1 MDIIKELRKQK
12 GLSQNALAELCG
24 VHQTAVSQWEKGR
37 TTPDLDSLKKL
48 AKALGVS
55 AETLLGGEA
64 AKDENKIPG
73 FSRIS
78 ADAVSEK
85 LGSSDI
91 FALTVNDDAM
101 SPSLLPGDTVIVNRR
116 DIPVSGELAA
126 VTAGGSDAF
135 ITRIIKKGTSV
146 LLVPENSSYEPLIYS
161 ENDFI
166 SLPVTVLGKVIEL
179 RRKF

>member
-48 AKALGVS
+48 AKVLEVS
-55 AETLLGGEA
+55 VETLLGGEN

-85 LGSSDI
+85 LGDSDI
-91 FALTVNDDAM
+91 FALTINDNTM
-101 SPSLLPGDTVIVNRR
+101 SPSLIPGDTVIVNRR
-116 DIPVSGELAA
+116 EVPVSGELAA
-126 VTAGGSDAF
+126 VTAGNSDAF
-135 ITRIIKKGTSV
+135 ITRIIKKGTSI

-161 ENDFI
+161 ENDFV

-179 RRKF
+179 RRRF

>member
-1 MDIIKELRKQK
+1 MDKIKELRKEK
-12 GLSQNALAELCG
+12 KLSQKALADLCG

-55 AETLLGGEA
+55 VEILIGGEVLQ
-64 AKDENKIPG
+64 DENKIPG

-78 ADAVSEK
+78 AGAVAEK
-85 LGSSDI
+85 LGKSDI
-91 FALTVNDDAM
+91 FALTVNDNTM
-101 SPSLLPGDTVIVNRR
+101 SPALIPDDTVIVNRLEM
-116 DIPVSGELAA
+116 PVSGELAA
-126 VTAGGSDAF
+126 VTVGGSDAF

-161 ENDFI
+161 DSEFE

>member
-1 MDIIKELRKQK
+1 MEIIKELRKQK
-12 GLSQNALAELCG
+12 GLSQNALAVLCG

-37 TTPDLDSLKKL
+37 TTPDLDSLKKI

-55 AETLLGGEA
+55 AEILLGGEL

-91 FALTVNDDAM
+91 FALTVNDDTM
-101 SPSLLPGDTVIVNRR
+101 SPSLMQGDTVIVNRR
-116 DIPVSGELAA
+116 IVPVSGELAA
-126 VTAGGSDAF
+126 VTAGSSDAF

-146 LLVPENSSYEPLIYS
+146 LLVPENSVYEPMIFGYG
-161 ENDFI
+161 EFYN
-166 SLPVTVLGKVIEL
+166 LPVTVFGRVVEL
-179 RRKF
+179 RRRF

>member
-1 MDIIKELRKQK
+1 MEIIKELRKQK

-55 AETLLGGEA
+55 AETLLGDET
-64 AKDENKIPG
+64 AKNENKIPG

-85 LGSSDI
+85 LGNSDI
-91 FALTVNDDAM
+91 FALNINDDAM
-101 SPSLLPGDTVIVNRR
+101 SPSLIPGDTVIVNRR
-116 DIPVSGELAA
+116 VIPVSGELAA

-135 ITRIIKKGTSV
+135 ITRVIKKGTSV
-146 LLVPENSSYEPLIYS
+146 LLVPENSAYEPLIYS
-161 ENDFI
+161 ENDFA
-166 SLPVTVLGKVIEL
+166 SLPVNVLGKVVEL

>member
-1 MDIIKELRKQK
+1 MDRIKELRKQK
-12 GLSQNALAELCG
+12 GLSQKTLAELCG

-48 AKALGVS
+48 ANALGVS
-55 AETLLGGEA
+55 VEILLGGELT
-64 AKDENKIPG
+64 KDENKIPG
-73 FSRIS
+73 FSRIN
-78 ADAVSEK
+78 ADAVAEK
-85 LGSSDI
+85 LGKSDI
-91 FALTVNDDAM
+91 FALTVNDNTM
-101 SPSLLPGDTVIVNRR
+101 SPALIPGDTVIVSRLEM
-116 DIPVSGELAA
+116 PVSGELAA

-161 ENDFI
+161 DSEFE
-166 SLPVTVLGKVIEL
+166 SLPVNVLGKVIEL